1 MHGHYNGF
9 EPYANI
15 MCIFGGLDPLCET
28 TRVPL
33 DEPDSSGNQTIR
45 QQPEKQLG

>member
-28 TRVPL
+28 TRVPWTNL
-33 DEPDSSGNQTIR
+33 IQAENKRFGNNQ
-45 QQPEKQLG
+45 KNS

>member
-28 TRVPL
+28 TRVPN
-33 DEPDSSGNQTIR
+33 SSGNQTIR